1 MMICLTGAKEVFR
14 VLNFLGQL
22 EKRHYDAKVGAG
34 KLRSKAL
41 TCFRD
46 GNGLYA
52 VYPSSYSFV
61 FW

>member
-1 MMICLTGAKEVFR
+1 MMIYLTGAKEAFR
-14 VLNFLGQL
+14 AQNFSGQL

-41 TCFRD
+41 ACFQD
-46 GNGLYA
+46 GNDLYA
-52 VYPSSYSFV
+52 VQPSSYSFV